1 MVTVV
6 VVVHNVDKR
15 SDEILGMTAT
25 CLVTMFNTID
35 VTTEILL
42 YDNGS
47 DDGGKASKLLR
58 NYNAELIRFEH
69 NEPVA
74 KCWNDAID
82 RGGGDVICL
91 VNNDVI
97 FNQVGWLSVLVAPL
111 RFDNIGAT
119 GGHKMSWNDV
129 EFLEG
134 SFLAF
139 NKSTALR
146 IAENGFVFDEQFI
159 FTCEEADWCL
169 RLTKAG
175 YQLVETSI
183 ESAGMVTHLHH
194 GTLAWTNEEGGINGR
209 SALEVMHDAR
219 LKLCR
224 KHGLTERI
232 ND

>member
-6 VVVHNVDKR
+6 LLVHNIEKR
-15 SDEILGMTAT
+15 SEEILGMTAI
-25 CLVTMFNTID
+25 CLQSLEATLD
-35 VTTEILL
+35 VPTELIF

-47 DDGGKASKLLR
+47 NDHGKATMLLR
-58 NYNAELIRFEH
+58 NYNAELVRFEN

-74 KCWNDAID
+74 RCWNDAIE
-82 RGGGDVICL
+82 RAAGDVICL
-91 VNNDVI
+91 VNNDVV
-97 FNQVGWLSVLVAPL
+97 FNRTGWLSALVAPL
-111 RFDNIGAT
+111 KFNNVGAA

-139 NKSTALR
+139 NKDKAKKV
-146 IAENGFVFDEQFI
+146 AENGKVFDEQFI
-159 FTCEEADWCL
+159 FTCEEADFCYRL
-169 RLTKAG
+169 RKAG
-175 YQLVETSI
+175 YDLVQTSI
-183 ESAGMVTHLHH
+183 ETSGMVTHHHH

-224 KHGLTERI
+224 KHGLPERI